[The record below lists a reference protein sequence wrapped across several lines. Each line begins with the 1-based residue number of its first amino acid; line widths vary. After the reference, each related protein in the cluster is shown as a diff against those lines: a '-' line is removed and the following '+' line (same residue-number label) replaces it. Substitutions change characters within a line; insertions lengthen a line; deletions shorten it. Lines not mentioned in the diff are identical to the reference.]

1 MLVKMAMAAGAARI
15 WGPSRGLGYVGLL
28 LRRLGA
34 RGLARSVSTWG
45 TGEFSPRGTR
55 GVNAVFRVW
64 GPCRERRKGCH
75 RRDKGRENHLERT
88 LKGRPSTSLRE
99 EKRGSFFGGPEG
111 GIQLGKRGGGFLIS
125 CHPPPL
131 EGWPPGETRE
141 GDETFAH
148 GGWRVKLP

>member
-1 MLVKMAMAAGAARI
+1 MAVAAGAARV
-15 WGPSRGLGYVGLL
+15 WGTSRGLGYVGLL

-55 GVNAVFRVW
+55 DVNAVFRVW

-75 RRDKGRENHLERT
+75 RRDKGRESHLERT

-111 GIQLGKRGGGFLIS
+111 GMQLGKRGRVFLIS
-125 CHPPPL
+125 CHPSPR
-131 EGWPPGETRE
+131 EGWPLERPEKETRPLP
-141 GDETFAH
+141 T
-148 GGWRVKLP
+148 GGGE